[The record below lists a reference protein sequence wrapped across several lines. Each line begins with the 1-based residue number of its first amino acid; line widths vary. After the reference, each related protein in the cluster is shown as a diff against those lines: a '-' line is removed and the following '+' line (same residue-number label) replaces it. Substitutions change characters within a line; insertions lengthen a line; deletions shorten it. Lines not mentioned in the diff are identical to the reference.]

1 VSGEHHIDP
10 NFYNNAQIIVAPSIC
25 FDRDQDC
32 LRQIAEG
39 IKKGRHK
46 KGFNRGYKWYKSN
59 YTSKFLL
66 DRGFMKVSTNTIF
79 VVQDGEGKYV
89 VKFVYSPISKNTTDD
104 PLLALSQHIFP
115 LDENVRTLAGQSIVT
130 GRGSKT
136 MFGVM
141 LMLGSWNAYGSAC
154 QGLGK
159 GVKQVRVY
167 NPNGKIDEIALRL
180 YQAHADQISR
190 DENRLTP
197 ACAEARSRLMTD
209 FDPKAVHR
217 NTNSCMGTAVS
228 LSKSF
233 VVEPHMD
240 SGSPE
245 ALEFIKF
252 IKTDGALP
260 KGHEC
265 LFVVAGCILE
275 LPSEKGAASPR
286 CVSWHS
292 SNLKY

>member
-1 VSGEHHIDP
+1 MCVIITVIIKKWKLLPTQLTFHTASPATASPTTASPTTASPTTTSPTPQAPTTTSPTTVIYQPNDESRPTLDQIRWEGVSGEHHIDP

-39 IKKGRHK
+39 IKKGHHK

-130 GRGSKT
+130 GDIGA
-136 MFGVM
+136 M
-141 LMLGSWNAYGSAC
+141 
-154 QGLGK
+154 
-159 GVKQVRVY
+159 
-167 NPNGKIDEIALRL
+167 
-180 YQAHADQISR
+180 
-190 DENRLTP
+190 
-197 ACAEARSRLMTD
+197 
-209 FDPKAVHR
+209 
-217 NTNSCMGTAVS
+217 VS
-228 LSKSF
+228 
-233 VVEPHMD
+233 
-240 SGSPE
+240 
-245 ALEFIKF
+245 
-252 IKTDGALP
+252 
-260 KGHEC
+260 
-265 LFVVAGCILE
+265 
-275 LPSEKGAASPR
+275 
-286 CVSWHS
+286 
-292 SNLKY
+292 

>member
-1 VSGEHHIDP
+1 
-10 NFYNNAQIIVAPSIC
+10 
-25 FDRDQDC
+25 
-32 LRQIAEG
+32 
-39 IKKGRHK
+39 
-46 KGFNRGYKWYKSN
+46 
-59 YTSKFLL
+59 
-66 DRGFMKVSTNTIF
+66 
-79 VVQDGEGKYV
+79 
-89 VKFVYSPISKNTTDD
+89 
-104 PLLALSQHIFP
+104 
-115 LDENVRTLAGQSIVT
+115 
-130 GRGSKT
+130 

-217 NTNSCMGTAVS
+217 NTNSCMGTVVS

-252 IKTDGALP
+252 KKTD
-260 KGHEC
+260 
-265 LFVVAGCILE
+265 
-275 LPSEKGAASPR
+275 
-286 CVSWHS
+286 
-292 SNLKY
+292 